1 MRLDI
6 AQLPRKK
13 RRAGRETSGDGP
25 LSGEDRAQR
34 AGGDGLF
41 TAPWIFIRGVPS
53 MKHLPPEGPAE
64 VAFAGRSNV
73 GKSSL
78 INALLG
84 QKGLARTSNTPG
96 RTQELNFFVPDGH
109 TGEGG
114 DLPPVAVV
122 DMPGYGFAKAPKD
135 QVDAWTRLVFDYLKG
150 RVTLKR
156 VYVLIDA
163 RHGIKKNDEEVMS
176 LLDKA
181 AVSYQV
187 VLTKVDK
194 LRSSEVGPLVEKTA
208 ARLANRPAAYP
219 LVLATSAEKGDGMD
233 ALREAI
239 AELCRQR
246 GIVVPA

>member
-1 MRLDI
+1 MESG
-6 AQLPRKK
+6 PE
-13 RRAGRETSGDGP
+13 AGRAEERID
-25 LSGEDRAQR
+25 
-34 AGGDGLF
+34 DGLAVALF
-41 TAPWIFIRGVPS
+41 RRPWRFHKGVVALDG
-53 MKHLPPEGPAE
+53 LPPADRVEI
-64 VAFAGRSNV
+64 AFVGRSNV

-78 INALLG
+78 INALLDRR
-84 QKGLARTSNTPG
+84 GLARTSNTPG
-96 RTQELNFFVPDGH
+96 RTQEINYFATELPLYIA
-109 TGEGG
+109 
-114 DLPPVAVV
+114 DL
-122 DMPGYGFAKAPKD
+122 PGYGYAKAPRDK
-135 QVDAWTRLVFDYLKG
+135 VDAWTALVKNYLQG
-150 RVTLKR
+150 RATLAR
-156 VYVLIDA
+156 VYLLVDS
-163 RHGIKKNDEEVMS
+163 RHGLKAVDESYMT
-176 LLDKA
+176 LLDTA

>member
-1 MRLDI
+1 MSDLDDD
-6 AQLPRKK
+6 LNE
-13 RRAGRETSGDGP
+13 AGRKLFAPGADYLLSVHRMDDLLPIGP
-25 LSGEDRAQR
+25 
-34 AGGDGLF
+34 
-41 TAPWIFIRGVPS
+41 V
-53 MKHLPPEGPAE
+53 E

-78 INALLG
+78 INALTNRRR
-84 QKGLARTSNTPG
+84 LAHTSNTPG
-96 RTQELNFFVPDGH
+96 RTQALNFYRISD
-109 TGEGG
+109 
-114 DLPPVAVV
+114 DLTLV
-122 DMPGYGFAKAPKD
+122 DMPGYGFARAPKD
-135 QVDAWTRLVFDYLKG
+135 AVKAWTALIRAYLRGRPSLRRVFVLV
-150 RVTLKR
+150 
-156 VYVLIDA
+156 DA
-163 RHGIKKNDEEVMS
+163 RHGLKDSDIGIMD
-176 LLDKA
+176 LLDQS